1 MSHLTLL
8 KDGKILKANII
19 TFQFVDRLQL
29 RQALHLADSI
39 HYDGNKYLALLGD
52 TVIKLILVK
61 ASGVMQLVVNNS
73 I

>member
-8 KDGKILKANII
+8 KDGKILKAENII

-39 HYDGNKYLALLGD
+39 HYDGNKYRALLGD

-61 ASGVMQLVVNNS
+61 EGFRRHATCGK
-73 I
+73 